1 MKKNALKLPQE
12 VLVSKHFF
20 NFAIMKLLCQ
30 NIVIAIVAAVV
41 WALPQDVSGRRV
53 DGAVFATLDSITTD
67 SLYFS
72 VHNKLNDS
80 ISLFTSYL
88 PTKNPREYAG
98 YCKSVYLHRYNSVND
113 SYTLSFAPL
122 LPFLTLGYS
131 DRIYVGADAVI
142 ANRVHFSLE
151 TVAPGANR
159 AIVLPV
165 TAILQ
170 REYVRD
176 FNTHSLRVWDFLYE
190 NDPEKVIKTERIEAE
205 KLDCVYVEFAYYM
218 TDAITEIFNDR
229 LYYTERQDRLLHD
242 YYLVGMPVMTVFN

>member
-1 MKKNALKLPQE
+1 MKKNALKLPPE

-20 NFAIMKLLCQ
+20 NFAIMKLLCR
-30 NIVIAIVAAVV
+30 NIVVAIVAAVV
-41 WALPQDVSGRRV
+41 WALPQDISGRRV
-53 DGAVFATLDSITTD
+53 DGAVFATLDSITPD

-98 YCKSVYLHRYNSVND
+98 YCNSVYLHRYNSTND

-151 TVAPGANR
+151 TVVPGAKR

-165 TAILQ
+165 KSVLQ

-176 FNTHSLRVWDFLYE
+176 FNIHSLRVWDFLYE
-190 NDPEKVIKTERIEAE
+190 SDPYKVIKTKRIEAE

-218 TDAITEIFNDR
+218 TDAITEIFNDG

-242 YYLVGMPVMTVFN
+242 YYLVGMPVMTVFK